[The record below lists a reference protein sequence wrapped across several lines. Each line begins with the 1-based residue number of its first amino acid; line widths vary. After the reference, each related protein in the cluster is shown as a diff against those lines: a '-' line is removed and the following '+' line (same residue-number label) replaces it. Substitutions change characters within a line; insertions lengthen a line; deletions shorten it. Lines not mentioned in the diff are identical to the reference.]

1 MPPLRLRPFSLF
13 SRLSRPAPSCT
24 ASLQTLRTYATR
36 DPYSDRLPTNDPNPP
51 EPVKN
56 VSDTNATPVSAMGL
70 RDAPLQ
76 EMPEDS
82 EKQRQ
87 MQAPNRKGVW
97 SRSQESREKAMSGPR
112 FEQTLMEFQVRTRLW
127 LCGGCVILGVRWRC
141 KGGGE
146 GRLSVADSGIGME
159 MDAWRKQMLTLGLA
173 IASTRSCNN
182 FDPSTTRTLDKE
194 QDSSMR
200 WRRRTIGAPSDLH
213 QRR

>member
-1 MPPLRLRPFSLF
+1 MPALRLRPFSLF
-13 SRLSRPAPSCT
+13 SRLSRPVPSFS
-24 ASLQTLRTYATR
+24 ASLPTLRTYATGG
-36 DPYSDRLPTNDPNPP
+36 PYSDRVPTNDPNPP

-127 LCGGCVILGVRWRC
+127 LCDTRGQVAMQGWRGGRTGGDSRLLCVLWDIIGDGHL
-141 KGGGE
+141 E
-146 GRLSVADSGIGME
+146 YSDADAGS
-159 MDAWRKQMLTLGLA
+159 RYSLNPKPQL
-173 IASTRSCNN
+173 
-182 FDPSTTRTLDKE
+182 P
-194 QDSSMR
+194 
-200 WRRRTIGAPSDLH
+200 
-213 QRR
+213 

>member
-127 LCGGCVILGVRWRC
+127 LCDTRGQVAMQGWRGGRR
-141 KGGGE
+141 GGDC
-146 GRLSVADSGIGME
+146 RL
-159 MDAWRKQMLTLGLA
+159 LTLG
-173 IASTRSCNN
+173 SGW
-182 FDPSTTRTLDKE
+182 
-194 QDSSMR
+194 R
-200 WRRRTIGAPSDLH
+200 WMLGESRC
-213 QRR
+213 